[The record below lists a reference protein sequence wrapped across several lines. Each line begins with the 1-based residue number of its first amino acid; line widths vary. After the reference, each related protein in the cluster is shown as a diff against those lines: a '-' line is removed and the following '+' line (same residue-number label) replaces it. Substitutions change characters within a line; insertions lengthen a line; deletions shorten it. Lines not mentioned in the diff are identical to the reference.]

1 MFIETELHSDLETIY
16 KIAGDL
22 LNDIEMNTVG
32 NYPDDTLPND
42 HELLERVRFSL
53 EDITGTLQKDIHNLR
68 HVIAKKQLG
77 ETGV

>member
-1 MFIETELHSDLETIY
+1 MFIETELHSDLENIY

>member
-22 LNDIEMNTVG
+22 LNDVEMNTIG
-32 NYPDDTLPND
+32 DYPNDALRDD
-42 HELLERVRFSL
+42 HELLERIRFSL

-68 HVIAKKQLG
+68 HVIGRKKLD
-77 ETGV
+77 ETEV